1 MLKSTKRHSKNH
13 TKLSDDTSKSMQ
25 PFHKRVL
32 HSHSSKGH
40 QRTVSPPANP
50 SEYPQQQISTPRR
63 NLVLKSSDITTI
75 LVWDSIIRDVRN
87 QRIKTICF
95 PRGTKCGIMENI
107 LQVLKENPKADEIV
121 IHASSNYIHKQ
132 QSEVLNQDFLRRLE
146 SFNSTSVKVHILGPI
161 PTIGW
166 RCGHF
171 SRLLALNTWP
181 LNTTCAAWS
190 VHFTDKF
197 NLFWERIHFFKAD
210 WFHTN
215 ISGTQIL
222 IYNLLYSISQP
233 PSTVNI
239 KQH

>member
-1 MLKSTKRHSKNH
+1 MPKSTKRHSKNH
-13 TKLSDDTSKSMQ
+13 AKLSDDTSKSMQ
-25 PFHKRVL
+25 PLHKRVL
-32 HSHSSKGH
+32 NSHSSKGH
-40 QRTVSPPANP
+40 QCTVSPSTNP
-50 SEYPQQQISTPRR
+50 SEYPRQQISTPRR
-63 NLVLKSSDITTI
+63 NLVLISSDTTTL
-75 LVWDSIIRDVRN
+75 LVWDSIIRDGIN
-87 QRIKTICF
+87 QRIKMICF
-95 PRGTKCGIMENI
+95 PRGTICDIMEI
-107 LQVLKENPKADEIV
+107 IPQVLKENPKADDIV
-121 IHASSNYIHKQ
+121 IHVSSNYIHKQ
-132 QSEVLNQDFLRRLE
+132 QSEVLNQDFLRRLD

-181 LNTTCAAWS
+181 ASTCAAWS

-222 IYNLLYSISQP
+222 IYNLFYSISQP